1 MAKHLHSVQVSGF
14 INEKETEIKK
24 EGKREREADSRQT
37 ERELDRQ
44 RKRQTE
50 IERQTG
56 FNRETDRF

>member
-1 MAKHLHSVQVSGF
+1 MAKHLHSVEAQVSGF

-24 EGKREREADSRQT
+24 EGKRERERQT
-37 ERELDRQ
+37 ADRQ

-56 FNRETDRF
+56 FNRETNRER